1 MNKNT
6 GKAILSVI
14 VTLASAITMVD
25 QFVSGKKHEKEFEDM
40 KKAVAELQKKN

>member
-6 GKAILSVI
+6 GKAILGAIVSV
-14 VTLASAITMVD
+14 ASIITMID
-25 QFVSGKKHEKEFEDM
+25 QFVSGKKQEKEFEDM